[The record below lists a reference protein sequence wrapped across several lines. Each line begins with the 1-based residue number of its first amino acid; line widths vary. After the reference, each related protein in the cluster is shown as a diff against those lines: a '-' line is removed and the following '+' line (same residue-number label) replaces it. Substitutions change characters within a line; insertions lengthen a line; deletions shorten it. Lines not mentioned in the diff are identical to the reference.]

1 MLEPWTHTSPAQ
13 QVVAGPRAIDALSE
27 HLRALGVRRAV
38 VLTSRGR
45 AESTTLERV
54 QARAGRTLAQV
65 LDLVEPH
72 VPAPVVQRAVAEVQ
86 SLGADG
92 LISVGGGSAVDTAK
106 AVAFFLEHQ
115 AGTPGSGFADRPA
128 VPHVAVPGTLA
139 GAAYTTSFSMIDPGS
154 RRSTSTAAPTLA
166 PSSVLLDLEAF
177 AELPASML
185 GQSVAVALAH
195 GLEAAWST
203 TASPEARALGVAG
216 IARLAAAAPSAVEDP
231 SDLDARGEVVAGAA
245 LCGRARQNDGDGL
258 QQALAQLV
266 GTRSGATH
274 AAAHAAL
281 LPHTTRLLA
290 DVVPT
295 GEVEAVAG
303 ALGGGDPADA
313 LARLLDRLGAATTLG
328 ELGLDDEDLDA
339 VARQSGAQRGV
350 QTSLRPVGEG
360 DVRALLE
367 GAC

>member
-1 MLEPWTHTSPAQ
+1 MLDPWTHTSPAQ
-13 QVVAGPRAIDALSE
+13 QLVAGPRAIDALGE

-38 VLTSRGR
+38 LLTSLGR
-45 AESTTLERV
+45 ADSATVERV
-54 QARAGRTLAQV
+54 QSRAGRVHVQV
-65 LDLVEPH
+65 LDVVEEH
-72 VPAPVVQRAVAEVQ
+72 VPAPVVQRAVAEVHA
-86 SLGADG
+86 LGADS
-92 LISVGGGSAVDTAK
+92 LISVGGGSAIDTAK

-115 AGTPGSGFADRPA
+115 AGTPGSGFADRPV
-128 VPHVAVPGTLA
+128 VPHVAVPGTLV
-139 GAAYTTSFSMIDPGS
+139 GAAYTTSFSMIDPGT

-177 AELPASML
+177 AELPASRL
-185 GQSVAVALAH
+185 GPSVAVALAH

-203 TASPEARALGVAG
+203 TASPEARALGLAG
-216 IARLAAAAPSAVEDP
+216 LARLAAAAPGAVDDP
-231 SDLDARGEVVAGAA
+231 SDLDALGEVVIGAS

-290 DVVPT
+290 DVVST
-295 GEVEAVAG
+295 AQADAVADV
-303 ALGGGDPADA
+303 LGGGDPADA
-313 LARLLDRLGAATTLG
+313 VVRLLDQLGAATTLG
-328 ELGLDDEDLDA
+328 EMGLDDDDLEA

-350 QTSLRPVGEG
+350 QTALRPVGEA
-360 DVRALLE
+360 DVRALLDD
-367 GAC
+367 AC